1 MDTLPPEVQ
10 ADVARAKQRW
20 FRKPRLKETDSL
32 AAANMASPWRYG
44 LTVGTGVG
52 LGTGALGAALA
63 KSPYAGASLG
73 ISAGILSAMFAG
85 AMQHNRNVRAETLL
99 RRMHPKIAIGEPE
112 PTDYGHEYG
121 LAAPD
126 DYRLRS

>member
-1 MDTLPPEVQ
+1 
-10 ADVARAKQRW
+10 
-20 FRKPRLKETDSL
+20 
-32 AAANMASPWRYG
+32 
-44 LTVGTGVG
+44 
-52 LGTGALGAALA
+52 
-63 KSPYAGASLG
+63 
-73 ISAGILSAMFAG
+73 MFAG